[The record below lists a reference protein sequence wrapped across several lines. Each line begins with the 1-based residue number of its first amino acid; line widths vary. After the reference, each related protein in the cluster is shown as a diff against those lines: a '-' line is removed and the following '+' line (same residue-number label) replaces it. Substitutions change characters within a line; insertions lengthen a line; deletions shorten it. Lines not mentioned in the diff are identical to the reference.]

1 MLGQLKD
8 HGLIVASYIA
18 DVVTDPE
25 TTDKALGFR
34 LDALIKLMSQLRQ
47 YKERG
52 FLEELLC
59 AIAEKKRET
68 HSCGNDEER
77 DGTDP
82 FSASA
87 AF

>member
-47 YKERG
+47 YKE
-52 FLEELLC
+52 
-59 AIAEKKRET
+59 
-68 HSCGNDEER
+68 ER

>member
-1 MLGQLKD
+1 MLGQLKH

-47 YKERG
+47 YKEG
-52 FLEELLC
+52 YHY
-59 AIAEKKRET
+59 EKKEDV
-68 HSCGNDEER
+68 DEH
-77 DGTDP
+77 
-82 FSASA
+82 
-87 AF
+87 